1 MSQDWRIPNLGVN
14 DPLQTENML
23 MALRN
28 EHQRLV
34 EDSEEQLVKLR
45 ESHKSAEDERKRLS
59 NLLDE
64 EKR

>member
-1 MSQDWRIPNLGVN
+1 
-14 DPLQTENML
+14 

-34 EDSEEQLVKLR
+34 EESEEQLVKLR